1 MRSKQPRKISLLLLA
16 FALLVLFLPASR
28 ADVLLPGGTDTSV
41 SSATTLS
48 GLTLLGQKSG
58 TATVDIY
65 NVSVTDAVYKTGS
78 GTLDFLIQ
86 VAFNSVVPTDVSAE
100 TITPTAYLTGL
111 SNADFTGFNTNVGY
125 LTDGSSLP
133 GSIFVNG
140 TGVPDSVER
149 SSNGS
154 LVGFV
159 FEELGS
165 DITPGTT
172 TDVLVIATNA
182 TQYDDNGT
190 LGLSFA
196 APDPSAG
203 GAFEPTPEPS
213 SLLLLSSGLVG
224 LGFMKR
230 KVFQS

>member
-1 MRSKQPRKISLLLLA
+1 MQSIQPRKISLALLA
-16 FALLVLFLPASR
+16 FAVLLLFLPAAR

-41 SSATTLS
+41 SSAMTLS
-48 GLTLLGQKSG
+48 GLTLLGHKSETG
-58 TATVDIY
+58 TLDIY

-86 VAFNSVVPTDVSAE
+86 VAFNSVTPADVSAE
-100 TITPTAYLTGL
+100 ITAPPAFLTGVA
-111 SNADFTGFNTNVGY
+111 NADFTGFNTNVGY

-140 TGVPDSVER
+140 TGMPDSAER
-149 SSNGS
+149 TSDGS
-154 LVGFV
+154 LVGFL
-159 FEELGS
+159 FGPAGS

-182 TQYDDNGT
+182 KSFDANGT
-190 LGLSFA
+190 LGLQFA
-196 APDPSAG
+196 TDPTVG

-213 SLLLLSSGLVG
+213 SLLMLSSGLFG

-230 KVFQS
+230 KLFQS